1 MLAALFKVWQFVRSA
16 AVRICAYTIQRLQS
30 EETRP
35 ASPCAPDDARVAL
48 HMLRCG
54 RQVSE
59 KNPPLA
65 PRQRRLQ
72 APSPPMLTVYRPH
85 KRILVR
91 EEDTKVSP
99 RLWRSRP
106 VTMPPCS
113 TELRDT
119 NAKASQLRMW
129 RSVQGKS
136 DEELLAAVQVHISR
150 DHPELVGNC
159 HRKHFEHGS
168 SKTDRVPTLPDFTS
182 QCG

>member
-72 APSPPMLTVYRPH
+72 APSPRCSRYTARISGFLSA
-85 KRILVR
+85 KR
-91 EEDTKVSP
+91 TP
-99 RLWRSRP
+99 RFR
-106 VTMPPCS
+106 
-113 TELRDT
+113 
-119 NAKASQLRMW
+119 
-129 RSVQGKS
+129 QGYG
-136 DEELLAAVQVHISR
+136 D
-150 DHPELVGNC
+150 P
-159 HRKHFEHGS
+159 
-168 SKTDRVPTLPDFTS
+168 DRS
-182 QCG
+182 QCRHVQLSWGTPMPKLINCECGEVCRARATKSY

>member
-1 MLAALFKVWQFVRSA
+1 MVRRGVSLCWQRCSKYGSLCVARLYVFVRIRFNAFKAKKRDQHPRARPMTPELPSTCYGAAAGKRKEPSLGAQAAPPPSA
-16 AVRICAYTIQRLQS
+16 V
-30 EETRP
+30 
-35 ASPCAPDDARVAL
+35 
-48 HMLRCG
+48 
-54 RQVSE
+54 
-59 KNPPLA
+59 
-65 PRQRRLQ
+65 
-72 APSPPMLTVYRPH
+72 PPMLTVYRPH

-119 NAKASQLRMW
+119 NAKANQLRMW

-159 HRKHFEHGS
+159 HRKTF
-168 SKTDRVPTLPDFTS
+168 
-182 QCG
+182 